1 MLGCC
6 KKCEKIFAHEKGL
19 LQLLDRFHIHLLP
32 NIPYTEAFPYGD
44 NVIKLSTSAHKLLPP
59 SQREGDR
66 EAVVGVCGCT
76 VKRG

>member
-1 MLGCC
+1 MP
-6 KKCEKIFAHEKGL
+6 FAGIEPAQGIAL
-19 LQLLDRFHIHLLP
+19 YP
-32 NIPYTEAFPYGD
+32 